1 MDGVIAVGQDLVLP
15 GHHNYRLDPSIRPIW
30 G

>member
-15 GHHNYRLDPSIRPIW
+15 GHHNYRLDLGTRPIW